1 MAEQSGT
8 RLGHYR
14 LIEPIG
20 TGGFATV
27 YRAVDERLD
36 SEVAVKV
43 LAENHALDVE
53 IRERFLGEARALRR
67 VACDAVVPVYD
78 IGETERAQP
87 FIVLAY
93 ADRGDL
99 RDRVTKQS
107 SAGSPITASDLL
119 TVAETLATALGR
131 AHRVGLVH
139 RDVKPTN
146 LLISSSRGEARGRPL
161 GRSSLLAH
169 DERLLLG
176 DLGLAKD
183 LAASSGLTVGAGTHG
198 FSAPEQRTGLGQV
211 DARTDVYGASA
222 VLYWMAT
229 TTLPSDDEAERAQR
243 LTAARLPVDL
253 AQAISVGLATDPA
266 SRFPVIDEWL
276 QAMSADRAADD
287 SDRDG
292 STPQSTSGR
301 ATLGQ
306 LPSTNLGSVA
316 STGDVDGAEGRTALG
331 GGVGGRRIGG
341 RGIGGRGIGGDGEPL
356 RVGRSAAAVAA
367 VIAAVCAAGMT
378 WAVLREPGPTVTE
391 LDDDR
396 VQVVERAGALTIAVT
411 GPTTVAVGEPIELEA
426 SATGAASFRW
436 FTPDGSVES
445 ANPLVLRSSSP
456 GDATITLVAATD
468 DGQTATLEFDVTVSG

>member
-20 TGGFATV
+20 SGGFATV

-78 IGETERAQP
+78 VGETDRAQP
-87 FIVLAY
+87 YIVLAY

-99 RDRVTKQS
+99 RDRVTKRS
-107 SAGSPITASDLL
+107 GTGGPITTADLL

-146 LLISSSRGEARGRPL
+146 LLISSSKGEARGRPL

-183 LAASSGLTVGAGTHG
+183 LSASSGLTVGAGTHG
-198 FSAPEQRTGLGQV
+198 FSAPEQRAGLGQV
-211 DARTDVYGASA
+211 DPRTDVYGASA

-229 TTLPSDDEAERAQR
+229 SSLPSDDESERAHR
-243 LTAARLPVDL
+243 LAAAQLPADL
-253 AQAISVGLATDPA
+253 SRAIGVGLATNPDD
-266 SRFPVIDEWL
+266 RFPLIDEWL
-276 QAMSADRAADD
+276 QAMASPSGPVASDAPDANPDLAA
-287 SDRDG
+287 G
-292 STPQSTSGR
+292 P
-301 ATLGQ
+301 ATGPASLGQ
-306 LPSTNLGSVA
+306 LPTARPGSA
-316 STGDVDGAEGRTALG
+316 DTDGRSRPAGS
-331 GGVGGRRIGG
+331 
-341 RGIGGRGIGGDGEPL
+341 GDGDREPV
-356 RVGRSAAAVAA
+356 RVSRAAAATGAA
-367 VIAAVCAAGMT
+367 IVGALAAGVM
-378 WAVLREPGPTVTE
+378 WALLREPGPALVE
-391 LDDDR
+391 LDGDR
-396 VQVVERAGALTIAVT
+396 VQIVEEDGDLTVAVS
-411 GPTTVAVGEPIELEA
+411 GPTTAKVGEPIELEA
-426 SATGAASFRW
+426 SAAGAASFRW
-436 FTPDGSVES
+436 FTPDGSVET
-445 ANPLVLRSSSP
+445 ANPLVLRSSAP
-456 GDATITLVAATD
+456 GEATITLVASTA
-468 DGQTATLEFDVTVSG
+468 DGQIATVEFAVTVAE

>member
-20 TGGFATV
+20 SGGFATV

-78 IGETERAQP
+78 IGETDRAQP
-87 FIVLAY
+87 YIVLAY

-107 SAGSPITASDLL
+107 STGKPITSGDLL

-146 LLISSSRGEARGRPL
+146 LLISSSKGEARGRPL
-161 GRSSLLAH
+161 GQASLLAH

-198 FSAPEQRTGLGQV
+198 FSAPEQRSGLGRV
-211 DARTDVYGASA
+211 DARTDIYGASA

-229 TTLPSDDEAERAQR
+229 TTLPSDDENERAQR
-243 LTAARLPVDL
+243 LTAARLAADMSR
-253 AQAISVGLATDPA
+253 AIGVGLATNPA
-266 SRFPVIDEWL
+266 DRFPLIDEWL
-276 QAMSADRAADD
+276 QAMSA
-287 SDRDG
+287 
-292 STPQSTSGR
+292 TSSAGAVGDQGR
-301 ATLGQ
+301 TRSPPSEPASLGQ
-306 LPSTNLGSVA
+306 RPTANLGSVA
-316 STGDVDGAEGRTALG
+316 ATADRSASPTVDSDEGAA
-331 GGVGGRRIGG
+331 
-341 RGIGGRGIGGDGEPL
+341 
-356 RVGRSAAAVAA
+356 RVGRATAAAATA
-367 VIAAVCAAGMT
+367 IAAVCAAVVT
-378 WAVLREPGPTVTE
+378 WAVVGDPGPTVVE
-391 LDDDR
+391 LDENR
-396 VQVVERAGALTIAVT
+396 VQLVEEAGDL
-411 GPTTVAVGEPIELEA
+411 TVAVSGPSIAAVDEPIELEA
-426 SATGAASFRW
+426 SAAGAASFRW
-436 FTPDGSVES
+436 FTPDGSVETV
-445 ANPLVLRSSSP
+445 NPLVLRSSAL
-456 GDATITLVAATD
+456 GEATITLVASTD
-468 DGQTATLEFDVTVSG
+468 DGQIATVQFEITVVE